1 MPDVLGDLDATGLA
15 ELVRGG
21 EVHPTELVDAAI
33 ARIEKLDPEL
43 NAVIH
48 PRFEAARAEASGPL
62 PDGPFRGVPF
72 LLKDIFGYSAGDPH
86 HEGMRFLRDAG
97 WRTAS
102 DSHVVARFRAA
113 GLVFV
118 GRTNVPEL
126 GLIPT
131 TEPAAYGPTRNPW
144 DPTRSP
150 GGSSGGS
157 AAAVAAG
164 MVPAA
169 HGTDGGGSIRIPA
182 SACGLVGLKPSRG
195 RISLG
200 PDAYYAGMLN
210 VQGALCRTVRDT
222 AGLLDVAAGEMPGD
236 PAVAPPPLRPFAA
249 EVGAEP
255 GRLRVG
261 LLTAVPGG
269 LATTHPDCVAAA
281 EETARLLESLGHTV
295 EVDHPRALEDAE
307 WGGRFITLWSAAAAF
322 NLEDWGRRVGRRV
335 KAEDVEPLTWAL
347 AEMGRAIPT
356 PQALA
361 AQAWLMDN
369 ARQVVEWWAGGFDLL
384 LTPTL
389 ADLPTPLG
397 HFDSPPDNPL
407 GTLLRSSSFC
417 PHTPPFNVTGQ
428 PAISLPLAESAGGLP
443 VGVQLVA
450 AYGREDVLLRV
461 SAQLEEARP
470 WAQRRPAIH
479 AL

>member
-1 MPDVLGDLDATGLA
+1 MPDVLGDLDATALA
-15 ELVRGG
+15 ELVRSG
-21 EVHPTELVDAAI
+21 EVQPTELVDAAI

-48 PRFEAARAEASGPL
+48 PRFEAARTEASGPL

-72 LLKDIFGYSAGDPH
+72 LLKDIFCHSAGDPF

-97 WRTAS
+97 WRADS
-102 DSHVVARFRAA
+102 DAHLAAHFRAA

-144 DPTRSP
+144 DPTRTP

-169 HGTDGGGSIRIPA
+169 HGNDSGGSIRIPA

-195 RISLG
+195 RVSLG
-200 PDAYYAGMLN
+200 PGSYSIGMLACEG
-210 VQGALCRTVRDT
+210 VVSRTVRDT

-236 PAVAPPPLRPFAA
+236 PVVAPPPLRPFAA
-249 EVGAEP
+249 EVGTEP

-261 LLTAVPGG
+261 LLTRAPGG
-269 LATTHPDCVAAA
+269 TAPIHPDCVTAA
-281 EETARLLESLGHTV
+281 EETARLLEALGHTV
-295 EVDHPRALEDAE
+295 EVDYPGALDEPE
-307 WGGRFITLWSAAAAF
+307 WASCFITLWSIGTAF
-322 NLEDWGRRVGRRV
+322 LLEDWGRRVG
-335 KAEDVEPLTWAL
+335 KAVTAGDVEPNTWAL
-347 AEMGRAIPT
+347 AEMGRSLT
-356 PQALA
+356 TVQALS
-361 AQAWLMDN
+361 AQAWLYDG
-369 ARQVVEWWAGGFDLL
+369 ARRVAEWWAGGFDLL

-389 ADLPTPLG
+389 GEPPPPLG
-397 HFDSPPDNPL
+397 EFVSSPDNPL
-407 GTLLRSSSFC
+407 GALLRSGAFC
-417 PHTPPFNVTGQ
+417 PFTPPFNVTGQ
-428 PAISLPLAESAGGLP
+428 PAISLPLAETAGGLP
-443 VGVQLVA
+443 IGVQLVA
-450 AYGREDVLLRV
+450 AYGREDLLLRV
-461 SAQLEEARP
+461 AAQLEQARP
-470 WAQRRPAIH
+470 WAGRRPAVH
-479 AL
+479 AG